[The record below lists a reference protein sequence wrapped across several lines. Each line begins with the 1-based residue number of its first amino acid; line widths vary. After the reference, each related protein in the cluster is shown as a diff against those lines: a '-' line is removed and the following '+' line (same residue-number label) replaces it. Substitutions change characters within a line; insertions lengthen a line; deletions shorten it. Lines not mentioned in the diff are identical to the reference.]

1 MFYLDKRPHTPLQ
14 WISGDS
20 LTNEASRLLTPPLLH
35 QYFICPQW
43 TINPSL
49 AEHSSRRS
57 TPQPKN
63 YLIRRNIC
71 FYIFRHLEASIK
83 FTLYSSAVKSAAF
96 GGNGAKGSNLLQKWI
111 ELFLCKISF
120 PAVDLKLFIKF
131 IMRGTQYYNSIV
143 WAYMTLLVIMM
154 KYEKTVNKRYG
165 RLVLI
170 LIDQW

>member
-1 MFYLDKRPHTPLQ
+1 MDL
-14 WISGDS
+14 W
-20 LTNEASRLLTPPLLH
+20 RLLD
-35 QYFICPQW
+35 QW
-43 TINPSL
+43 SFASADASSSSSIFHLSAVNNQSF
-49 AEHSSRRS
+49 SRRTQLQAFHTATKELS
-57 TPQPKN
+57 
-63 YLIRRNIC
+63 Y
-71 FYIFRHLEASIK
+71 SIK